1 MALALRK
8 EEGFGLAIAI
18 AAHLALVAVLLLR
31 PHSAPVVQPP
41 ERIEVTISDQSALT
55 STSPEPRSQAAAT
68 IAPTLG
74 EPQPQEQAEPA
85 ESEPEP
91 TPPEPAPPQP
101 APPKPSSPKP
111 TPPKPISPK
120 PAPPKPTPVRPKP
133 APPKPAPPKPT
144 PRPVPRKLERPT
156 PKPTPRAPERL
167 RETPR
172 PSPAKS
178 GNKPA
183 AARPAAKP
191 SPSKAPARTA
201 SPSAQKST
209 QKGKAKTPSKA
220 PAKTTA
226 PAGGSRIGADFLE
239 GVSGAKPANRPSTGS
254 PAATIGPAVRSS
266 LASSI
271 SRQLKPRW
279 QAPQGPDAQELVTI
293 LSFNLNR
300 DGTLAGTPTVVRQLG
315 INDTNR
321 TQADRHAEQA
331 IKAVR
336 LAAPFDLPAEYYDA
350 WKRVSQ
356 FRFDKRLS
364 Q

>member
-101 APPKPSSPKP
+101 APPKPSPPKP

-133 APPKPAPPKPT
+133 APPKPAPPKP
-144 PRPVPRKLERPT
+144 VPRKLERPT
-156 PKPTPRAPERL
+156 PKPMPRAPERP

-172 PSPAKS
+172 PSPAKP

>member
-133 APPKPAPPKPT
+133 APPKPAPPKP
-144 PRPVPRKLERPT
+144 VPRKLERPT

-172 PSPAKS
+172 PSPAKP

-321 TQADRHAEQA
+321 TQADRHSEQA

>member
-120 PAPPKPTPVRPKP
+120 SAPPKPTPVRPKP
-133 APPKPAPPKPT
+133 APPKPAPPKP
-144 PRPVPRKLERPT
+144 VPRKLERPT
-156 PKPTPRAPERL
+156 PKPMPRAPERP

-172 PSPAKS
+172 PSPAKP

-209 QKGKAKTPSKA
+209 QKGTAKTPSKA

-321 TQADRHAEQA
+321 TQADRHSEQA